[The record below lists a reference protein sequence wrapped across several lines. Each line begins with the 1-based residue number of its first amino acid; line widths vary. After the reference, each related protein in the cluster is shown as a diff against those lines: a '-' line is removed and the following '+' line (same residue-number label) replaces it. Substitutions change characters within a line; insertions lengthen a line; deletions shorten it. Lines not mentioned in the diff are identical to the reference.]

1 MSQLQIELGR
11 YTGIPLDE
19 RICQL
24 CHQGV
29 ESEEHYVCHC
39 SVFYEIRGRHHCLF
53 KQGFGPLHK
62 VMEYEDQWS
71 LGLFLLELKRHR
83 EKLLKDYNIATQAHR
98 QRSITTSL
106 APPRLLMLQVNQ
118 GIHKWAPN

>member
-1 MSQLQIELGR
+1 MKLEGDTI
-11 YTGIPLDE
+11 
-19 RICQL
+19 
-24 CHQGV
+24 
-29 ESEEHYVCHC
+29 
-39 SVFYEIRGRHHCLF
+39 CLF